1 MQIQKTL
8 SDIEGNDMITE
19 LGIKSVDVLEILVW
33 IENTFQIQI
42 ADEDLNVDLLRS
54 VDELAEY
61 VMGKN
66 KFSVYSSICIVIV

>member
-61 VMGKN
+61 VMGK
-66 KFSVYSSICIVIV
+66 K